1 MEGTEKRGEEGGRR
15 EKGRGERKAEG
26 RVIYH
31 SSINYTHDTSVYI
44 LNTIY
49 THGPEE
55 WDARKRQAESRR
67 AQL

>member
-1 MEGTEKRGEEGGRR
+1 MEGTEKGGEEGGRR
-15 EKGRGERKAEG
+15 EKGRGEMKAEG
-26 RVIYH
+26 RVIHH
-31 SSINYTHDTSVYI
+31 SSIRYTHDTGVHI